1 MASRSET
8 VPEDLI
14 NLSCMNVPGYEQALE
29 IDAWGS
35 MQMNASQFVD
45 LKH

>member
-8 VPEDLI
+8 VPENFI
-14 NLSCMNVPGYEQALE
+14 NHSCMHVPGFEQALE

-45 LKH
+45 VKH